1 MSNDEYLQ
9 WQGLLYKVAKKYVGV
24 NNLYDIDDLIQ
35 IGAIGLAKGL
45 ETYESESEIPIIN
58 YLANNIG
65 WTIYREINKKKS
77 IDNTI
82 SIYTPIGDE
91 EEGNIL
97 EDILQDNNVDVEA
110 FIEDRIMMQT
120 YKDEIIRCLDPKKAD
135 VIILKFFENMP
146 NNYIEK
152 VLDITGISNHI
163 RESRATL
170 IRRSKLFMA
179 EYRRIRNLD
188 DYSNPAIAL
197 I

>member
-82 SIYTPIGDE
+82 SLNIPIGEDNDTTLE
-91 EEGNIL
+91 ETVV
-97 EDILQDNNVDVEA
+97 DDNVDVEA
-110 FIEDRIMMQT
+110 FIEDKLMIRA
-120 YKDEIIRCLDPKKAD
+120 YEDEIIK
-135 VIILKFFENMP
+135 
-146 NNYIEK
+146 Y
-152 VLDITGISNHI
+152 G
-163 RESRATL
+163 
-170 IRRSKLFMA
+170 
-179 EYRRIRNLD
+179 
-188 DYSNPAIAL
+188 
-197 I
+197 

>member
-1 MSNDEYLQ
+1 MDLIK
-9 WQGLLYKVAKKYVGV
+9 LYEPIIKSVIKKYLGYANKVG
-24 NNLYDIDDLIQ
+24 LDYDDLFQEASI
-35 IGAIGLAKGL
+35 AVLRAKNTYKDNKNMKL
-45 ETYESESEIPIIN
+45 ETWIY
-58 YLANNIG
+58 NNIN
-65 WTIYREINKKKS
+65 WRIQRVLEANKKYEN
-77 IDNTI
+77 II
-82 SIYTPIGDE
+82 SINSTIESG
-91 EEGNIL
+91 EGSLIEMLDMIQDKINIAL
-97 EDILQDNNVDVEA
+97 EVQ
-110 FIEDRIMMQT
+110 DRIMMQT